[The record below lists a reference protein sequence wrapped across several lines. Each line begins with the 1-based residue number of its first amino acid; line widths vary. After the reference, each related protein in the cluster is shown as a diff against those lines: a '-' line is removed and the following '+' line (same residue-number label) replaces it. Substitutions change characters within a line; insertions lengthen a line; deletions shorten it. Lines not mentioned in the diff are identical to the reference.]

1 MTNAKSRGTGAT
13 ISIVAAK
20 EAMSSSFSSPS
31 SFLPGLPWCFI
42 FSILAWW
49 TWYFIF
55 FRASFFRCWWL
66 AKIARCFAQFVAES
80 SSTRTACSCSVA
92 FMRRLR
98 PRTTNGCG
106 SGNANHCEG
115 HKKNGRHCQHCPS
128 EIVNI
133 RNCQH
138 IRPRKVNIMR
148 VTRRMVDIVNIVIRN
163 CQHIRPRKVID
174 VQKILSNNI
183 VKHE

>member
-20 EAMSSSFSSPS
+20 EAISSSFSSPS

-115 HKKNGRHCQHCPS
+115 HKKNGRHCQHCQHCHQKLSTYQAKKGQHYEGHKKNGRHCQHIRNCQHQKLSTS

-133 RNCQH
+133 SGQERS
-138 IRPRKVNIMR
+138 
-148 VTRRMVDIVNIVIRN
+148 T
-163 CQHIRPRKVID
+163 
-174 VQKILSNNI
+174 L
-183 VKHE
+183 